1 MTGRGFVAFM
11 FIDEL
16 EIFVQA
22 GHGGAGCVSFRRE
35 KYVELGGPNGGSG
48 GSGGSVIIRARLD
61 FNTLLPL
68 RNRKHYRADKG
79 QRGGG
84 SNMTGASG
92 KDLILEV
99 PCGTVVRD
107 RESNGLVGDLTR
119 DGEQIVVAAGG
130 RGGKGNKHFASSTN
144 RAPRYAQQGERG
156 ESLWLRLE
164 LKMVADVGLV
174 GFPNAGK
181 STLISRVSA
190 ARPKVADYPF
200 TTLTPNLGVVSAGR
214 FDSFLI
220 ADIPGIIEGAH
231 QGAGLGL
238 RFLRHIERTTLLLL
252 LIDPADPEKDSADT
266 FAILCNE
273 LSSFSPKLARKDM
286 VVAFTKADLPLS
298 PEREGALAAL
308 RRNLD
313 AGKVAHHRTS
323 AVRGDG
329 IRELVY
335 DLFERIK
342 RARLEH
348 PQPLEDAGPQ
358 PDRPSSDPLDEV

>member
-1 MTGRGFVAFM
+1 M

-22 GHGGAGCVSFRRE
+22 GHGGAGSVSFRRE
-35 KYVELGGPNGGSG
+35 KYVEFGGPDGGDG
-48 GSGGSVIIRARLD
+48 GRGGNVIIRVRPE

-68 RNRKHYRADKG
+68 RNRKHYRAGKG
-79 QRGGG
+79 RRGGG
-84 SNMTGASG
+84 GNMTGASG
-92 KDLILEV
+92 GDLVLEV
-99 PCGTVVRD
+99 PGGTMVRD
-107 RESNGLVGDLTR
+107 RESGALLGDLTR
-119 DGEQIVVAAGG
+119 EGDQIVVATGG
-130 RGGKGNKHFASSTN
+130 RGGKGNKHFASATH
-144 RAPRYAQQGERG
+144 RAPRIAQPGEDG

-200 TTLTPNLGVVSAGR
+200 TTLVPNLGVVRVDR

-238 RFLRHIERTTLLLL
+238 RFLRHIERTAILLLL
-252 LIDPADPEKDSADT
+252 VDPADVEKQPDEA
-266 FAILCNE
+266 FEILRNE
-273 LSSFSPKLARKDM
+273 LSSFSQKLARKPL
-286 VVAFTKADLPLS
+286 VAAFTKADLPLS
-298 PEREGALAAL
+298 PEREEALTSL
-308 RRNLD
+308 QQKLD
-313 AGKVAHHRTS
+313 ELGVAHHRIS

-335 DLFERIK
+335 DLFERIQEAR
-342 RARLEH
+342 RAH
-348 PQPLEDAGPQ
+348 PEMDDQASEPAEPQ
-358 PDRPSSDPLDEV
+358 TDPTASDPLDEV